1 MSAFDPATFRLKRD
15 AFQRARREQ
24 VLPELKAQLR
34 AFEAEIAPLDRQWRK
49 VDKHHK
55 AAVEF
60 ELKPLW
66 FKRQDTQADISA
78 IEGEMWI
85 PYALGFKV
93 KGVAE

>member
-66 FKRQDTQADISA
+66 FQAQYVKGQISA

-93 KGVAE
+93 RGAAE